1 MVRAGALPAL
11 SDIRSSGVA
20 GSAAGEGAARWL
32 CIGRVS
38 LREQMPRRVG
48 AIRRAGVRGFIFF
61 LITAANRLSA
71 DWFPLECRSEPLG
84 TLRPGTRPGVRPFF
98 GKTQRSEPMTDK
110 TPPHDETRRN
120 DETRRTLTESDLA
133 SERMGRNSL
142 QADDQGN
149 VHNQRQAVPDV
160 RTEADGLLESFAK
173 LDKDE
178 RARTDLGKGNR
189 SGGTG
194 R

>member
-1 MVRAGALPAL
+1 
-11 SDIRSSGVA
+11 
-20 GSAAGEGAARWL
+20 
-32 CIGRVS
+32 
-38 LREQMPRRVG
+38 
-48 AIRRAGVRGFIFF
+48 
-61 LITAANRLSA
+61 
-71 DWFPLECRSEPLG
+71 
-84 TLRPGTRPGVRPFF
+84 
-98 GKTQRSEPMTDK
+98 MTDK